1 MSNDDDKSVLN
12 RSFLDPIFLQQFALT
27 RDNALE
33 YFSRS
38 PFYDPLSNNETLR
51 MQGTNMGHL
60 QRMTGVEFALDDRVG
75 GGAGSRGSSTQEV
88 DTGGRLFLVKKQKRA
103 SPSSVHVLAV
113 YYILDGTVY
122 QSPNLL
128 HLMMTKYNKITSC
141 LTAALSITTD
151 CVDYTHSQ
159 SADATSIQTSAG
171 GSRRVFPVAVPSH
184 REGGDMS
191 TEQVQAGKKRQ
202 KITDCRDF
210 PSFNNCVNDMLTFVN
225 K

>member
-1 MSNDDDKSVLN
+1 MSSDDDQNVLN

-27 RDNALE
+27 RENALE

-51 MQGTNMGHL
+51 MQGTNMSHL
-60 QRMTGVEFALDDRVG
+60 RSMTGLEFALDDPAVRAG
-75 GGAGSRGSSTQEV
+75 GSGGDSDS
-88 DTGGRLFLVKKQKRA
+88 DGRLFLVKKQTRS
-103 SPSSVHVLAV
+103 SPSSVHVLAM

-128 HLMMTKYNKITSC
+128 HLLMTKYNKITSC
-141 LTAALSITTD
+141 LSEALSITTD
-151 CVDYTHSQ
+151 CVDYTHPQ
-159 SADATSIQTSAG
+159 GADAARGAG
-171 GSRRVFPVAVPSH
+171 GARRVFAVPAQ
-184 REGGDMS
+184 RENDVS
-191 TEQVQAGKKRQ
+191 REQLKTGKKRQ

-210 PSFNNCVNDMLTFVN
+210 PSFNSCVGDMMLAFAE